1 MRGMSIGVM
10 FRASWK
16 HGWIGDMS
24 MEGER
29 ENKTEYQIEKEREVK
44 LNYDEEF
51 AKFQDNVT
59 KVEFRPPPSS
69 LVGEAG
75 IGGA

>member
-1 MRGMSIGVM
+1 
-10 FRASWK
+10 
-16 HGWIGDMS
+16 

-59 KVEFRPPPSS
+59 KVGFAPPA
-69 LVGEAG
+69 LVHVS
-75 IGGA
+75 